1 MMIAFTL
8 RTSTSRHA
16 TARAVQDRIS
26 ISLCQTGGR
35 VSAGG
40 TYRGR
45 RTFGGQTAPTMC
57 VSLATPLLL
66 LRPTYPCDTDYRV
79 I

>member
-16 TARAVQDRIS
+16 TARAVQGLIS
-26 ISLCQTGGR
+26 ILLGPR
-35 VSAGG
+35 ANSAPARG

-45 RTFGGQTAPTMC
+45 RTFGGQTAPAMH

-66 LRPTYPCDTDYRV
+66 LRLTYPGDPDYRV

>member
-16 TARAVQDRIS
+16 TARAVQYAIS
-26 ISLCQTGGR
+26 TVPCQIEGR
-35 VSAGG
+35 VSAGC

-45 RTFGGQTAPTMC
+45 KTFGGQTAPTMR

-66 LRPTYPCDTDYRV
+66 LQESIPL
-79 I
+79 